1 MKILKTKKNKI
12 LMFSLLS
19 GGIVSVA
26 AGAAI
31 YKASSDFDLAKSIFS
46 SDSFDSEL
54 ANSNN
59 VKHTNDSIRDKNVTE
74 KAVEPIKVEKPKIEP
89 IIVKTPKAEES
100 ATIEPPKEAPKP
112 VESQPIIASPTT
124 ERRKI
129 ILNGVEVYAIVEV
142 TPDRKVTEYDRKKGI
157 ANREPYQSTIV
168 NKLVSVEV
176 NDQLRKSTVD
186 KALTSG
192 DGEGLFDGTFFKV
205 IDELINKDNDP
216 LEVAEGVLKQNSQIW
231 ENNLFRYKEL
241 LDSDNVV
248 KFLKS
253 GKDLEYKDIVE
264 KKGGFKTPNQRYI
277 WLIANLDKTKFTKLA
292 SKSDKYLN
300 EGLVVS
306 PRNAKINANGE
317 IDAHAWSPSPEFN
330 TVTSRYSRDNRLKRV
345 FGYNSHFWRSP
356 DDTEE
361 GNYPGWKKTD
371 ATSEFSL
378 YGISSG
384 DGITVHKLERI
395 EKIKEEDGQI
405 NEGYVVN
412 IDAKNPAGYSK
423 TKKLI
428 EDLKKAG
435 KKITSYR
442 IKNMGEADPAQ
453 KFKEILAALP
463 DDLPQLELFFSA
475 NATNTSSLIAL
486 ENKKIKELSLY
497 TLGNSLLQKW
507 SFNPWAFK
515 NTAWINTNDYNVSYE
530 YGRNKPLA
538 TRITFD
544 TIAFDQEDYKEDNN
558 FERINDGLRLVY
570 YARNN
575 ERAFQGSFG
584 PGLNPDNAEG
594 NNSYP
599 LGLDFSRVHKIKSLR
614 GLEFHDSQNPSNKA
628 RKIKRLTLF
637 NDSNT
642 FEITSNELNQASFH
656 HIMEPVPGDSDKPK
670 IMFSNGDTTNSIK
683 ISSNEKLS
691 SDGLANLNKFFQLND
706 ALKASKK
713 IIVPK
718 DASELISQ
726 LKGAGFNV
734 EVGTEGFTYT

>member
-74 KAVEPIKVEKPKIEP
+74 KAVEPIKVEEPKIEP

-100 ATIEPPKEAPKP
+100 ATIEPPKESPKP

-129 ILNGVEVYAIVEV
+129 NLNGVEVFAIVEV
-142 TPDRKVTEYDRKKGI
+142 TPDRKITDYDRRKGI

-176 NDQLRKSTVD
+176 TDELRKSTVE

-192 DGEGLFDGTFFKV
+192 EGDGLFDGTFFKV
-205 IDELINKDNDP
+205 IDDLINVDKDS
-216 LEVAEGVLKQNSQIW
+216 LEVAEGVLKLNSQIW
-231 ENNLFRYKEL
+231 ESNLFRYKEL
-241 LDSDNVV
+241 LDSENVV
-248 KFLKS
+248 NFLKEPAKS
-253 GKDLEYKDIVE
+253 EYPS
-264 KKGGFKTPNQRYI
+264 KKFASVNQKYI
-277 WLIANLDKTKFTKLA
+277 WLIANLDKSKFTKLA
-292 SKSDKYLN
+292 STSDKYLN

-330 TVTSRYSRDNRLKRV
+330 TVTSRYSRDNSLKRV
-345 FGYNSHFWRSP
+345 FGYNSYFWRSP

-371 ATSEFSL
+371 ATNEFSS
-378 YGISSG
+378 YGVSEG

-395 EKIKEEDGQI
+395 EKIKEEHGQI

-412 IDAKNPAGYSK
+412 IDAKNPDGYNK

-544 TIAFDQEDYKEDNN
+544 TIAFDQEDYKTDNN

-584 PGLNPDNAEG
+584 PGLNPDHAEG
-594 NNSYP
+594 DNSYP
-599 LGLDFSRVHKIKSLR
+599 VGLDFSRVPNIKSLR

-637 NDSNT
+637 NNSNT
-642 FEITSNELNQASFH
+642 FEISGNELNQASFH

-670 IMFSNGDTTNSIK
+670 IMFSNGDTTNTIK
-683 ISSNEKLS
+683 ISSKETLS
-691 SDGLANLNKFFQLND
+691 SEGLTNLNKFFQLND
-706 ALKASKK
+706 VLRASKK
-713 IIVPK
+713 IIVPEG
-718 DASELISQ
+718 ASELISQ
-726 LKGAGFNV
+726 LQGAGFNV
-734 EVGTEGFTYT
+734 ETGTEGITFT

>member
-1 MKILKTKKNKI
+1 MKILKTKKNRI
-12 LMFSLLS
+12 LMLSLLS
-19 GGIVSVA
+19 GGIISA
-26 AGAAI
+26 SAGVAI
-31 YKASSDFDLAKSIFS
+31 YKASSDFNLAKSIFS
-46 SDSFDSEL
+46 FDSFDSEL

-59 VKHTNDSIRDKNVTE
+59 VKHTNDSIRDKNIIE
-74 KAVEPIKVEKPKIEP
+74 KVNEPIKAEEPKTEP
-89 IIVKTPKAEES
+89 IIIKTPKAEES
-100 ATIEPPKEAPKP
+100 STAEAPKETIKP
-112 VESQPIIASPTT
+112 IESQPIVASPTT

-129 ILNGVEVYAIVEV
+129 NLNGVEVFAIVEV
-142 TPDRKVTEYDRKKGI
+142 TPDRKVTDYDIKKGI

-176 NDQLRKSTVD
+176 TDELRTSTVN

-192 DGEGLFDGTFFKV
+192 EGDGLFDGTFFKV
-205 IDELINKDNDP
+205 IDDLINVDKDS
-216 LEVAEGVLKQNSQIW
+216 LEVAEGVLERNSQIW
-231 ENNLFRYKEL
+231 ESNLFRYKEL
-241 LDSDNVV
+241 LDSENVT

-253 GKDLEYKDIVE
+253 GKDVEYEDII
-264 KKGGFKTPNQRYI
+264 KNGGFKTQNQRYI
-277 WLIANLDKTKFTKLA
+277 WLISNLDKSKFTKLA
-292 SKSDKYLN
+292 STSDKYLN

-330 TVTSRYSRDNRLKRV
+330 TVTSRYSRDNSLKRV
-345 FGYNSHFWRSP
+345 FGYNSYFWRSP

-371 ATSEFSL
+371 ATSEFSS
-378 YGISSG
+378 YGVSEG

-395 EKIKEEDGQI
+395 EKIKEENGQI

-412 IDAKNPAGYSK
+412 IDARNPDGYSK

-428 EDLKKAG
+428 EDLKRDG

-442 IKNMGEADPAQ
+442 IKNMGENDPAQ

-530 YGRNKPLA
+530 YGRNKPIA

-544 TIAFDQEDYKEDNN
+544 TIAFDADDYKTDND

-584 PGLNPDNAEG
+584 PGLNPDHAEG
-594 NNSYP
+594 DNSYP
-599 LGLDFSRVHKIKSLR
+599 LGLDFSRVPKIKSLR
-614 GLEFHDSQNPSNKA
+614 GLEFHDTQNPSNKA

-637 NDSNT
+637 NNSNT
-642 FEITSNELNQASFH
+642 FEISGNELNQASFH

-670 IMFSNGDTTNSIK
+670 IMFSNGDTTNTIK
-683 ISSNEKLS
+683 ISSKERLS
-691 SDGLANLNKFFQLND
+691 SEGLANLNKFFQLND
-706 ALKASKK
+706 VLRASKK
-713 IIVPK
+713 IIVPEG
-718 DASELISQ
+718 ASELISQ
-726 LKGAGFNV
+726 LQGAGFNV
-734 EVGTEGFTYT
+734 EVGTDGITYT

>member
-74 KAVEPIKVEKPKIEP
+74 KAVEPIKVEEPKIEP
-89 IIVKTPKAEES
+89 IIIKTPKVEES

-129 ILNGVEVYAIVEV
+129 NLNGVEVFAIVEV
-142 TPDRKVTEYDRKKGI
+142 TPDRKITDYDKQKGI

-176 NDQLRKSTVD
+176 TDELRTSTVN

-192 DGEGLFDGTFFKV
+192 EGDGLFDGTFFKV
-205 IDELINKDNDP
+205 IDDLINVDKDSF
-216 LEVAEGVLKQNSQIW
+216 EVAEGVLKLNSQIW
-231 ENNLFRYKEL
+231 ESNLFRYKEL
-241 LDSDNVV
+241 LDSKNVV
-248 KFLKS
+248 NFLKEPAKS
-253 GKDLEYKDIVE
+253 EYPTKQFASV
-264 KKGGFKTPNQRYI
+264 NQKYI
-277 WLIANLDKTKFTKLA
+277 WLIANLDKSKFTKLA
-292 SKSDKYLN
+292 STSDKYLN

-330 TVTSRYSRDNRLKRV
+330 TVTSRYSRDNSLKRV
-345 FGYNSHFWRSP
+345 FGYNSYFWRSP

-371 ATSEFSL
+371 ATSEFKN
-378 YGISSG
+378 YGVSEG
-384 DGITVHKLERI
+384 DGITVHKLERV
-395 EKIKEEDGQI
+395 ERIKEENGQI

-412 IDAKNPAGYSK
+412 IDVKNPNGYAK

-453 KFKEILAALP
+453 KFKEILAVLP

-544 TIAFDQEDYKEDNN
+544 TIAFDQEDYKTENN

-584 PGLNPDNAEG
+584 PGLNPDHAEG
-594 NNSYP
+594 DNSYP
-599 LGLDFSRVHKIKSLR
+599 VGLDFSRVPNIKSLR
-614 GLEFHDSQNPSNKA
+614 GLEFHDSQNLSNKA

-637 NDSNT
+637 NNSNT
-642 FEITSNELNQASFH
+642 FEISGNELNQASFH

-670 IMFSNGDTTNSIK
+670 IMFSNGDTTNTIK
-683 ISSNEKLS
+683 ISSKERLS
-691 SDGLANLNKFFQLND
+691 SEGLTNLNKFFQLND
-706 ALKASKK
+706 VLRASKK
-713 IIVPK
+713 IIVPEG
-718 DASELISQ
+718 ANELISQ
-726 LKGAGFNV
+726 LQGAGFNV
-734 EVGTEGFTYT
+734 EVGTEGYTFT

>member
-74 KAVEPIKVEKPKIEP
+74 KSVEPIKVEEPKIEP

-100 ATIEPPKEAPKP
+100 ATIEPPKEVPKP
-112 VESQPIIASPTT
+112 VESQPIVASTTT
-124 ERRKI
+124 ERREI
-129 ILNGVEVYAIVEV
+129 ILNGVKVYAIVEV
-142 TPDRKVTEYDRKKGI
+142 NPDRKITDYDKRKGI
-157 ANREPYQSTIV
+157 ANRDPYQSTIV

-176 NDQLRKSTVD
+176 TDELRKSTVE

-192 DGEGLFDGTFFKV
+192 EGDGLFDGTFFKV
-205 IDELINKDNDP
+205 IDDLVNKDKDS
-216 LEVAEGVLKQNSQIW
+216 LEVAEGVLERNSQIW
-231 ENNLFRYKEL
+231 ESNLFRYKEL
-241 LDSDNVV
+241 LDSENVT
-248 KFLKS
+248 KFLKP
-253 GKDLEYKDIVE
+253 GKDVEYEDII
-264 KKGGFKTPNQRYI
+264 KKGGFKTQNQRYI
-277 WLIANLDKTKFTKLA
+277 WLISNLDKSKFTKLA
-292 SKSDKYLN
+292 DTSNKYLN

-330 TVTSRYSRDNRLKRV
+330 TVTSRYARDNSLKRV
-345 FGYNSHFWRSP
+345 FGYNSYFWRSP

-371 ATSEFSL
+371 ATNEFSN
-378 YGISSG
+378 YGISAA
-384 DGITVHKLERI
+384 DGISVYKLERE
-395 EKIKEEDGQI
+395 EKIKEENGQI

-412 IDAKNPAGYSK
+412 IDARNPDGYSK

-428 EDLKKAG
+428 EDLKRDG

-442 IKNMGEADPAQ
+442 IKNMGENDPAQ

-544 TIAFDQEDYKEDNN
+544 TIAFDADDYKTDND

-584 PGLNPDNAEG
+584 PGLNPDHAEG
-594 NNSYP
+594 DNSYP
-599 LGLDFSRVHKIKSLR
+599 LGLDFSRVPKIKSLR
-614 GLEFHDSQNPSNKA
+614 GLEFHDTQNPNNKA

-637 NDSNT
+637 NNSDT
-642 FEITSNELNQASFH
+642 FEISGDELDKASFH
-656 HIMEPVPGDSDKPK
+656 HIMEPVPGDSDRPK
-670 IMFSNGDTTNSIK
+670 ILFSNGDTTNTIK
-683 ISSNEKLS
+683 ISSKERLS
-691 SDGLANLNKFFQLND
+691 SEGLTNLNKFFQLND
-706 ALKASKK
+706 ALKANKK
-713 IIVPK
+713 IIVP
-718 DASELISQ
+718 DGASELISQ
-726 LKGAGFNV
+726 LQGSGFTV
-734 EVGTEGFTYT
+734 EVGTEGYTFT

>member
-1 MKILKTKKNKI
+1 MKILKTKKNRI

-59 VKHTNDSIRDKNVTE
+59 VKHTNDSIRDKNITE
-74 KAVEPIKVEKPKIEP
+74 KVNEPFKTEEPKTEP
-89 IIVKTPKAEES
+89 IIIKTPKAEES
-100 ATIEPPKEAPKP
+100 STAEPPKETIKP
-112 VESQPIIASPTT
+112 VESQPIVASTTT
-124 ERRKI
+124 ERREI
-129 ILNGVEVYAIVEV
+129 ILNGVKVYAIVEV
-142 TPDRKVTEYDRKKGI
+142 NPDRKVSNYDIKKGI

-176 NDQLRKSTVD
+176 TDELRTSTVE

-192 DGEGLFDGTFFKV
+192 EGDGLFDGTFFKV
-205 IDELINKDNDP
+205 IDDLINVDKDS

-231 ENNLFRYKEL
+231 ESNLFRYKEL
-241 LDSDNVV
+241 LDSENVV
-248 KFLKS
+248 NFLKEPAKS
-253 GKDLEYKDIVE
+253 EYPT
-264 KKGGFKTPNQRYI
+264 KKFASVNQKYI
-277 WLIANLDKTKFTKLA
+277 WLIANLDKSKFTKLA
-292 SKSDKYLN
+292 STSDKYLN

-330 TVTSRYSRDNRLKRV
+330 TVTSRYARDNSLKRV

-361 GNYPGWKKTD
+361 GNYPGWKKSD
-371 ATSEFSL
+371 ATNEFSS
-378 YGISSG
+378 YGISAA
-384 DGITVHKLERI
+384 DGINVYKLERE
-395 EKIKEEDGQI
+395 EKIKEENGQI

-412 IDAKNPAGYSK
+412 IDARNPEGYSK

-428 EDLKKAG
+428 EDLKRDG

-442 IKNMGEADPAQ
+442 IKNMGENDPAQ

-507 SFNPWAFK
+507 SFNPLAFK

-544 TIAFDQEDYKEDNN
+544 TIAFDQEDYKTENN

-584 PGLNPDNAEG
+584 PGLNPDHAEG
-594 NNSYP
+594 DNSYP
-599 LGLDFSRVHKIKSLR
+599 VGLDFSRVPKIKSLR

-637 NDSNT
+637 NNSNT
-642 FEITSNELNQASFH
+642 FEISGSELNQASFH

-670 IMFSNGDTTNSIK
+670 IMFSNGDTTNTIK
-683 ISSNEKLS
+683 ISSKERLS
-691 SDGLANLNKFFQLND
+691 SEGLTNLNKFFQLND
-706 ALKASKK
+706 VLRASKK
-713 IIVPK
+713 IIVPEG
-718 DASELISQ
+718 ASELISQ
-726 LKGAGFNV
+726 LQGAGFNV
-734 EVGTEGFTYT
+734 EVGTDGFTYT

>member
-19 GGIVSVA
+19 GGIVSAA

-54 ANSNN
+54 ANINN

-74 KAVEPIKVEKPKIEP
+74 KSVEPIKVEEPKIEP

-112 VESQPIIASPTT
+112 VESQPIVASTTT
-124 ERRKI
+124 ERREI
-129 ILNGVEVYAIVEV
+129 ILNGVKVYAIVEV
-142 TPDRKVTEYDRKKGI
+142 TPDRKITDYDKQKGI

-176 NDQLRKSTVD
+176 TDELRKSTVE

-192 DGEGLFDGTFFKV
+192 EGDGLFDGTFFKV
-205 IDELINKDNDP
+205 IDDLVNKDKDS
-216 LEVAEGVLKQNSQIW
+216 LEVAEGVLERNSQIW
-231 ENNLFRYKEL
+231 ESNLFRYKEL
-241 LDSDNVV
+241 LDSENVT
-248 KFLKS
+248 KFLKP
-253 GKDLEYKDIVE
+253 GKDVEYEDII
-264 KKGGFKTPNQRYI
+264 KKGGFKTQNQRYI
-277 WLIANLDKTKFTKLA
+277 WLISNLDKSKFTKLA
-292 SKSDKYLN
+292 STSDKYLN

-330 TVTSRYSRDNRLKRV
+330 TVTSRYSRDNSLKRV
-345 FGYNSHFWRSP
+345 FGYNSYFWRSP

-371 ATSEFSL
+371 ATSEFSS
-378 YGISSG
+378 YGVSEG

-395 EKIKEEDGQI
+395 KKIKEENGQI

-412 IDAKNPAGYSK
+412 IDAKNPDGYAK

-442 IKNMGEADPAQ
+442 IKNMGEANPAQ
-453 KFKEILAALP
+453 KFKEILSALP

-544 TIAFDQEDYKEDNN
+544 TIAFDQEDYKTENN

-584 PGLNPDNAEG
+584 PGLNPDHAEG
-594 NNSYP
+594 DNSYP
-599 LGLDFSRVHKIKSLR
+599 VGLDFSRVPNIKSLR

-637 NDSNT
+637 NNSTT
-642 FEITSNELNQASFH
+642 FEISGNELNQASFH

-670 IMFSNGDTTNSIK
+670 IMFSNGDTTNTIK
-683 ISSNEKLS
+683 ISSKERLS
-691 SDGLANLNKFFQLND
+691 SEGLTNLNKFFQLND
-706 ALKASKK
+706 VLRASKK
-713 IIVPK
+713 IIVPEG
-718 DASELISQ
+718 ANELISQ
-726 LKGAGFNV
+726 LQGAGFNV
-734 EVGTEGFTYT
+734 EVGTDGITYT

>member
-1 MKILKTKKNKI
+1 MKILKTKKNRI
-12 LMFSLLS
+12 LMLSLLS
-19 GGIVSVA
+19 GGIISA
-26 AGAAI
+26 SAGVAI
-31 YKASSDFDLAKSIFS
+31 YKASSDFNLAKSIFS
-46 SDSFDSEL
+46 FDSFDSEL

-59 VKHTNDSIRDKNVTE
+59 VKHTNDSIRDKNITE
-74 KAVEPIKVEKPKIEP
+74 KVNEPIKAEEPKTEP
-89 IIVKTPKAEES
+89 IIIKTPKAEES
-100 ATIEPPKEAPKP
+100 STAEPPKETIKP
-112 VESQPIIASPTT
+112 IESQPIVASPTT

-129 ILNGVEVYAIVEV
+129 TLNGVEVYAIVEV
-142 TPDRKVTEYDRKKGI
+142 NPDRKVSDYDRNKGI
-157 ANREPYQSTIV
+157 ANRDPYQSTIV

-176 NDQLRKSTVD
+176 TDELRKSTVE

-192 DGEGLFDGTFFKV
+192 EGDGLFDGTFFKV
-205 IDELINKDNDP
+205 IDDLVNKDKDS
-216 LEVAEGVLKQNSQIW
+216 LEVAEGVLERNSQIW
-231 ENNLFRYKEL
+231 ESNLFRYKEL
-241 LDSDNVV
+241 LDSENVT
-248 KFLKS
+248 KFLKP
-253 GKDLEYKDIVE
+253 GKDVEYEDII
-264 KKGGFKTPNQRYI
+264 KNKGGFKTQNQRYI
-277 WLIANLDKTKFTKLA
+277 WLISNLDKSKFTKLA
-292 SKSDKYLN
+292 DTSNKYLN

-330 TVTSRYSRDNRLKRV
+330 TVTSRYARDNSLKRV
-345 FGYNSHFWRSP
+345 FGYNSYFWRSP

-371 ATSEFSL
+371 ATSEFSS
-378 YGISSG
+378 YGVSEG

-395 EKIKEEDGQI
+395 ERIKEENGQI

-412 IDAKNPAGYSK
+412 IDAKNPDGYAK

-544 TIAFDQEDYKEDNN
+544 TIAFDQEDYKTENN

-584 PGLNPDNAEG
+584 PGLNPDHAEG
-594 NNSYP
+594 DNSYP
-599 LGLDFSRVHKIKSLR
+599 VGLDFSRVPNIKSLR

-637 NDSNT
+637 NNSTT
-642 FEITSNELNQASFH
+642 FEISGNELNQASFH

-670 IMFSNGDTTNSIK
+670 IMFSNGDTTNTIK
-683 ISSNEKLS
+683 ISSKERLS
-691 SDGLANLNKFFQLND
+691 SEGLTNLNKFFQLND
-706 ALKASKK
+706 VLRASKK
-713 IIVPK
+713 IIVPEGAR
-718 DASELISQ
+718 DLISQ
-726 LKGAGFNV
+726 LQGAGFNV
-734 EVGTEGFTYT
+734 ETGTEGITYT